1 MYTPFVAPFPA
12 SHSGKN
18 ISIFLDTMIEELGLD
33 GNQWELFSVQ
43 QGGEKITIR
52 LAAQLWG
59 FHFFSST
66 MLPMQLFVKFSM
78 SLKISHDEYYQKGEK
93 VIFYSIVHF
102 DLSKERQLET
112 LNIFS

>member
-18 ISIFLDTMIEELGLD
+18 ISICLDTMIVELGLD

-78 SLKISHDEYYQKGEK
+78 SLKISHDEYCQKGEK
-93 VIFYSIVHF
+93 VISLLINCLVIRACRCRA
-102 DLSKERQLET
+102 LM
-112 LNIFS
+112 

>member
-1 MYTPFVAPFPA
+1 MISDFEIFNLYYREILLDVHSVVAPFLA

-18 ISIFLDTMIEELGLD
+18 ISIGLDTMIEELGLD

-43 QGGEKITIR
+43 KGEKKITIR

-66 MLPMQLFVKFSM
+66 MLLPMQLFVKFSM
-78 SLKISHDEYYQKGEK
+78 SLKISLDEYCQ
-93 VIFYSIVHF
+93 
-102 DLSKERQLET
+102 
-112 LNIFS
+112 